1 MTDKPPYTCN
11 VKNVA
16 FLEAVHPTDT
26 LNEFRVYF
34 GGSDAVIG
42 SAIVQIRRQRVRSV
56 TPGRGCKQGMGMD
69 AADPDPGGRTRTY
82 VGGAHT

>member
-42 SAIVQIRRQRVRSV
+42 SAIVQIKKAAG
-56 TPGRGCKQGMGMD
+56 TKCNPGEGL
-69 AADPDPGGRTRTY
+69 
-82 VGGAHT
+82 